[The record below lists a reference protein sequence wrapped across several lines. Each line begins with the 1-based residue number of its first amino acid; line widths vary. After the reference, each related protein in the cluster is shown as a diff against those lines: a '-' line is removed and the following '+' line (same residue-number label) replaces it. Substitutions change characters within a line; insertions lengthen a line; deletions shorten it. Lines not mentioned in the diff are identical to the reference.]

1 MDGPVA
7 ARASGWRVV
16 ITPLPPLGS
25 RTGDRV
31 SGCEEAMFLYCLSTS
46 PPDLTRLLA
55 REPVFMARS
64 KQVAPR
70 RSSSFLLTAEEKL
83 LDAVCNVNLD
93 RIREL
98 LASGA
103 SVNAFVPQHNTTPL
117 LQAVRDDTS
126 EGLEIVRALIKGGA
140 DPNIG
145 LPTPLSGAI
154 SIDNGDTP
162 LMAACYNG
170 NVEIAE
176 DLISAGAEVHGTEHR
191 ALLSMVTDQMDDAF
205 LDQSGKDRLRSLL
218 QLLRRSGATSAGA
231 CAQPLVCLRPW
242 HQPRAQPV
250 AEAESILGHGSS
262 RKRERGVSRGVSS
275 SGGLGS
281 SLQGTA
287 TLHSATVPAETLSRA
302 DRLAAR
308 QARAAINQG

>member
-1 MDGPVA
+1 MG
-7 ARASGWRVV
+7 
-16 ITPLPPLGS
+16 
-25 RTGDRV
+25 
-31 SGCEEAMFLYCLSTS
+31 
-46 PPDLTRLLA
+46 
-55 REPVFMARS
+55 RS

-70 RSSSFLLTAEEKL
+70 SSSSLTAEEQL
-83 LDAVCNVNLD
+83 LSAVCDGNLGS
-93 RIREL
+93 IREL
-98 LASGA
+98 LAGGA
-103 SVNAFVPQHNTTPL
+103 SVNAVVSRHGTTPL
-117 LQAVRDDTS
+117 LQAVRDDTC

-162 LMAACYNG
+162 LLAACYNG

-176 DLISAGAEVHGTEHR
+176 DLISAGADVHGTEQGTP
-191 ALLSMVTDQMDDAF
+191 LSMVMNQMDDAF
-205 LDQSGKDRLRSLL
+205 LDQIGKDRLRSLL

-242 HQPRAQPV
+242 HQPRAPPV
-250 AEAESILGHGSS
+250 AESESILGHGSS

>member
-1 MDGPVA
+1 MG
-7 ARASGWRVV
+7 
-16 ITPLPPLGS
+16 
-25 RTGDRV
+25 
-31 SGCEEAMFLYCLSTS
+31 
-46 PPDLTRLLA
+46 
-55 REPVFMARS
+55 RS
-64 KQVAPR
+64 KQVAPQ
-70 RSSSFLLTAEEKL
+70 SSSSLTAEEQL
-83 LDAVCNVNLD
+83 LSAVCDGNLGS
-93 RIREL
+93 IREL
-98 LASGA
+98 LAGGA
-103 SVNAFVPQHNTTPL
+103 SVNAVVSRHGTTPL
-117 LQAVRDDTS
+117 LQAVRDDTC

-162 LMAACYNG
+162 LLAACYNG

-176 DLISAGAEVHGTEHR
+176 DLISAGADVHGTEQGTP
-191 ALLSMVTDQMDDAF
+191 LSMVMNQMDDAF
-205 LDQSGKDRLRSLL
+205 LDQIGKDRLRSLL

-242 HQPRAQPV
+242 HQPRAPPV
-250 AEAESILGHGSS
+250 AESESILGHGSS

-275 SGGLGS
+275 SGGLAS

>member
-1 MDGPVA
+1 MFVPCF
-7 ARASGWRVV
+7 ARFSD
-16 ITPLPPLGS
+16 LPCV
-25 RTGDRV
+25 RNQWAV
-31 SGCEEAMFLYCLSTS
+31 
-46 PPDLTRLLA
+46 
-55 REPVFMARS
+55 MARS

-70 RSSSFLLTAEEKL
+70 SSSSLSRLTAEEL
-83 LDAVCNVNLD
+83 LLSAVCDVDLD
-93 RIREL
+93 RINQL
-98 LASGA
+98 LAAGA
-103 SVNAFVPQHNTTPL
+103 SVNAIVPRHNTTPL
-117 LQAVRDDTS
+117 LQAVRDDTDI
-126 EGLEIVRALIKGGA
+126 EIVRALIKGGA

-145 LPTPLSGAI
+145 LHEPLCGAI

-162 LMAACYNG
+162 LLAACYNA

-176 DLISAGAEVHGTEHR
+176 DLISAGADVHATAEQGTP
-191 ALLSMVTDQMDDAF
+191 LSMVMNQLDDVF
-205 LDQSGKDRLRSLL
+205 LVVSDPFRKDRLRSLL

-231 CAQPLVCLRPW
+231 CAQPLLCLRPW
-242 HQPRAQPV
+242 HQPCAQPV

>member
-1 MDGPVA
+1 MG
-7 ARASGWRVV
+7 
-16 ITPLPPLGS
+16 
-25 RTGDRV
+25 
-31 SGCEEAMFLYCLSTS
+31 
-46 PPDLTRLLA
+46 
-55 REPVFMARS
+55 RS

-70 RSSSFLLTAEEKL
+70 SSSSLTAEEQL
-83 LDAVCNVNLD
+83 LSAVCDGNLGS
-93 RIREL
+93 IREL
-98 LASGA
+98 LAGGA
-103 SVNAFVPQHNTTPL
+103 SVNAVVSRHGTTPL
-117 LQAVRDDTS
+117 LQAVRDDTC

-162 LMAACYNG
+162 LLAACYNG

-176 DLISAGAEVHGTEHR
+176 DLISAGADVHGTEQGTP
-191 ALLSMVTDQMDDAF
+191 LSMVMNQMDDAF
-205 LDQSGKDRLRSLL
+205 LDQIGKDRLRSLL

-242 HQPRAQPV
+242 HQPRAPPV
-250 AEAESILGHGSS
+250 AESESILGHGSS
-262 RKRERGVSRGVSS
+262 RKRERGVSRGVGS
-275 SGGLGS
+275 SGGLAS
-281 SLQGTA
+281 SRQGTA

>member
-1 MDGPVA
+1 MG
-7 ARASGWRVV
+7 
-16 ITPLPPLGS
+16 
-25 RTGDRV
+25 
-31 SGCEEAMFLYCLSTS
+31 
-46 PPDLTRLLA
+46 
-55 REPVFMARS
+55 RS

-70 RSSSFLLTAEEKL
+70 SSSSLTAEEQL
-83 LDAVCNVNLD
+83 LSAVCDGNLGS
-93 RIREL
+93 IREL
-98 LASGA
+98 LAGGA
-103 SVNAFVPQHNTTPL
+103 SVNAVVSRHGTTPL
-117 LQAVRDDTS
+117 LQAVRDDTC

-162 LMAACYNG
+162 LLAACYNG

-176 DLISAGAEVHGTEHR
+176 DLISAGADVHGTEQGTP
-191 ALLSMVTDQMDDAF
+191 LSMVMNQMDDAF
-205 LDQSGKDRLRSLL
+205 LDQIGKDRLRSLL

-242 HQPRAQPV
+242 HQPRAPPV
-250 AEAESILGHGSS
+250 AESEIILGHGSS

-275 SGGLGS
+275 SGGLAS

>member
-1 MDGPVA
+1 MG
-7 ARASGWRVV
+7 
-16 ITPLPPLGS
+16 
-25 RTGDRV
+25 
-31 SGCEEAMFLYCLSTS
+31 
-46 PPDLTRLLA
+46 
-55 REPVFMARS
+55 RS

-70 RSSSFLLTAEEKL
+70 SSSSLTAEEQL
-83 LDAVCNVNLD
+83 LSAVCDGNLGS
-93 RIREL
+93 IREL
-98 LASGA
+98 LAGGA
-103 SVNAFVPQHNTTPL
+103 SVNAVVSRHGTTPL
-117 LQAVRDDTS
+117 LQAVRDDTC

-162 LMAACYNG
+162 LLAACYNG

-176 DLISAGAEVHGTEHR
+176 DLISAGADVHGTEQGTP
-191 ALLSMVTDQMDDAF
+191 LSMVMNQMDDAF
-205 LDQSGKDRLRSLL
+205 LDQIGKDRLRSLL

-242 HQPRAQPV
+242 HQPRAPPV
-250 AEAESILGHGSS
+250 AESESILGHGSS

-275 SGGLGS
+275 SGGLAS

>member
-1 MDGPVA
+1 MG
-7 ARASGWRVV
+7 
-16 ITPLPPLGS
+16 
-25 RTGDRV
+25 
-31 SGCEEAMFLYCLSTS
+31 
-46 PPDLTRLLA
+46 
-55 REPVFMARS
+55 RS

-70 RSSSFLLTAEEKL
+70 SSSSLTAEEQL
-83 LDAVCNVNLD
+83 LSAVCDGNLGS
-93 RIREL
+93 IREL
-98 LASGA
+98 LAGGA
-103 SVNAFVPQHNTTPL
+103 SVNAVVSRHGTTPL
-117 LQAVRDDTS
+117 LQAVRDDTC

-162 LMAACYNG
+162 LLAACYNG

-176 DLISAGAEVHGTEHR
+176 DLISAGADVHGTEQGTP
-191 ALLSMVTDQMDDAF
+191 LSMVMNQMDDAF
-205 LDQSGKDRLRSLL
+205 LDQIGKDRLRSLL

-242 HQPRAQPV
+242 HQPRAPPV
-250 AEAESILGHGSS
+250 AESESILGHGSS
-262 RKRERGVSRGVSS
+262 RKRERGVSRGVGS
-275 SGGLGS
+275 SGGLAS

>member
-1 MDGPVA
+1 M
-7 ARASGWRVV
+7 
-16 ITPLPPLGS
+16 
-25 RTGDRV
+25 
-31 SGCEEAMFLYCLSTS
+31 YCLSTS

-103 SVNAFVPQHNTTPL
+103 SVNAIVRQHNTTPL

>member
-1 MDGPVA
+1 MG
-7 ARASGWRVV
+7 
-16 ITPLPPLGS
+16 
-25 RTGDRV
+25 
-31 SGCEEAMFLYCLSTS
+31 
-46 PPDLTRLLA
+46 
-55 REPVFMARS
+55 RS

-70 RSSSFLLTAEEKL
+70 SSSSLTAEEQL
-83 LDAVCNVNLD
+83 LSAVCDGNLGS
-93 RIREL
+93 IREL
-98 LASGA
+98 LAGGA
-103 SVNAFVPQHNTTPL
+103 SVNAVVSRHGTTPL
-117 LQAVRDDTS
+117 LQAVRDDTC

-162 LMAACYNG
+162 LLAACYNG

-176 DLISAGAEVHGTEHR
+176 DLISAGADVHGTEQGTP
-191 ALLSMVTDQMDDAF
+191 LSMVMNQMDDAF
-205 LDQSGKDRLRSLL
+205 LDQIRKDRLRSLL

-231 CAQPLVCLRPW
+231 CAQPLLCLRPW
-242 HQPRAQPV
+242 HQPCAQPV

-275 SGGLGS
+275 SGGLAS

>member
-1 MDGPVA
+1 MG
-7 ARASGWRVV
+7 
-16 ITPLPPLGS
+16 
-25 RTGDRV
+25 
-31 SGCEEAMFLYCLSTS
+31 
-46 PPDLTRLLA
+46 
-55 REPVFMARS
+55 RS

-70 RSSSFLLTAEEKL
+70 SSSSLTAEEQL
-83 LDAVCNVNLD
+83 LSAVCDGNLGS
-93 RIREL
+93 IREL
-98 LASGA
+98 LAGGA
-103 SVNAFVPQHNTTPL
+103 SVNAVVSRHGTTPL
-117 LQAVRDDTS
+117 LQAVRDDTC

-162 LMAACYNG
+162 LLAACYNG

-176 DLISAGAEVHGTEHR
+176 DLISAGADVHGTEQGTP
-191 ALLSMVTDQMDDAF
+191 LSMVMNQMDDAF
-205 LDQSGKDRLRSLL
+205 LDQIGKDRLRSLL
-218 QLLRRSGATSAGA
+218 QLLRRSGATSA
-231 CAQPLVCLRPW
+231 
-242 HQPRAQPV
+242 
-250 AEAESILGHGSS
+250 ESESILGHGSS

-275 SGGLGS
+275 SGGLAS

>member
-1 MDGPVA
+1 
-7 ARASGWRVV
+7 
-16 ITPLPPLGS
+16 
-25 RTGDRV
+25 
-31 SGCEEAMFLYCLSTS
+31 
-46 PPDLTRLLA
+46 
-55 REPVFMARS
+55 MARS

-70 RSSSFLLTAEEKL
+70 SSSSLSRLTAEEL
-83 LDAVCNVNLD
+83 LLSAVCDVDLD
-93 RIREL
+93 RINQL
-98 LASGA
+98 LAAGA
-103 SVNAFVPQHNTTPL
+103 SVNAIVPRHNTTPL
-117 LQAVRDDTS
+117 LQAVRDDTDI
-126 EGLEIVRALIKGGA
+126 EIVRALIKGGA

-145 LPTPLSGAI
+145 LHEPLCGAI

-162 LMAACYNG
+162 LLAACYNA

-176 DLISAGAEVHGTEHR
+176 DLISAGADVHATAEQGTP
-191 ALLSMVTDQMDDAF
+191 LSMVMNQLDDVF
-205 LDQSGKDRLRSLL
+205 LVVSDPFRKDRLRSLL

-242 HQPRAQPV
+242 HQPRAPPV
-250 AEAESILGHGSS
+250 AESESILGHGSS
-262 RKRERGVSRGVSS
+262 RKRERGVSRGVGS
-275 SGGLGS
+275 SGGLAS